1 MNRKL
6 TIWVTGSSRGIGLAI
21 AERFALDGHRVVLH
35 CRERVSALRAQL
47 DTLRTRGCSVMG
59 VCGDVSSAA
68 DVSRMLTEIHAYF
81 GPVEGL
87 VLNAGVALPQKLLTD
102 CTLAEISRVLEVN
115 TLGAILTAQ
124 AVVPDMVAK
133 KRGSIVCISSYFG
146 VIGGSCEVPYS
157 ASKAALGGF
166 TRALAKELAP
176 SGVRV
181 NCIAPGFVPT
191 EMNAAF
197 DAAAQDAIR
206 RDIPLE
212 TLGRPEDIA
221 DAAQFLLLDT
231 ARFITGQVLCVDGG
245 SSL

>member
-68 DVSRMLTEIHAYF
+68 DVSRMLSEIHAYF
-81 GPVEGL
+81 GSVEGL

-115 TLGAILTAQ
+115 TLGAMLTAQ

-197 DAAAQDAIR
+197 DAASQDAIR